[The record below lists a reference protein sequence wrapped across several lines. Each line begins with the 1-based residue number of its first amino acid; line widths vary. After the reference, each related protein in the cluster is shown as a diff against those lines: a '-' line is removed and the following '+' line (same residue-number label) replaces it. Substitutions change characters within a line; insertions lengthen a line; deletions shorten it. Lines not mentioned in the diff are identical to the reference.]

1 MIQQKCCLTGSW
13 LGSAKRE
20 DGRIRK
26 GNIHEKTNRFGR
38 QKTLGV
44 LVSLKTSVFVVPLER
59 FFCCILY
66 LAKGHICD
74 WFESGLSFLFLGKLD
89 SN

>member
-1 MIQQKCCLTGSW
+1 MMQNLVLDLPGSW

-26 GNIHEKTNRFGR
+26 GNIHE
-38 QKTLGV
+38 TLGV
-44 LVSLKTSVFVVPLER
+44 LVSLKTSVFLVPNRIFER
-59 FFCCILY
+59 YINWMYFLY

-74 WFESGLSFLFLGKLD
+74 WFGSGLCFLFLGKLD